1 MIRTLAAVGLG
12 FVLTSSGCT
21 CWSEFYTTGKGGSG
35 GSGGTGGMGGS
46 GATGGSG
53 GTAGTGGVSM
63 LCTPGEVVG
72 CYSGP
77 LETKG
82 KGECHE
88 GTQTCAE
95 DGQSFGPCAGEQLPQ
110 PEECASP
117 KDEDCDGLAPACKGL
132 CVWSKAFGDSQFQF
146 ANGIA
151 TSQNEVAITGFFG
164 GTVDFGAGPKTSAGG
179 TDIFVAKFAAD
190 GLNLWSKAFG
200 DADIQAPSALALDAT
215 GNMLVSGRFAGTVD
229 FGDGPKTSAGGTD
242 IFVAKLAANDGAPLW
257 SKAFGDSKDQAA
269 SSVAV
274 DSVGDLIVTGA
285 FAGTVDFGD
294 GAKMNAGGADIFIAK
309 LAANDG
315 APLWSKA
322 FGDGGSQVAK
332 GVAIDSAGNA
342 VVSGACSGVV
352 NFGGGPLP
360 CLGNADIFI
369 AKFDPSGAH
378 VWAQRFGDTTDQ
390 AANGIAL
397 DTGGNLLLTG
407 FLSTPLDFGCGL
419 LTPAGGADAFLV
431 KVSP

>member
-1 MIRTLAAVGLG
+1 MA
-12 FVLTSSGCT
+12 
-21 CWSEFYTTGKGGSG
+21 
-35 GSGGTGGMGGS
+35 
-46 GATGGSG
+46 
-53 GTAGTGGVSM
+53 
-63 LCTPGEVVG
+63 
-72 CYSGP
+72 
-77 LETKG
+77 
-82 KGECHE
+82 
-88 GTQTCAE
+88 
-95 DGQSFGPCAGEQLPQ
+95 
-110 PEECASP
+110 
-117 KDEDCDGLAPACKGL
+117 
-132 CVWSKAFGDSQFQF
+132 
-146 ANGIA
+146 
-151 TSQNEVAITGFFG
+151 
-164 GTVDFGAGPKTSAGG
+164 
-179 TDIFVAKFAAD
+179 
-190 GLNLWSKAFG
+190 
-200 DADIQAPSALALDAT
+200 
-215 GNMLVSGRFAGTVD
+215 VD

-242 IFVAKLAANDGAPLW
+242 IFV
-257 SKAFGDSKDQAA
+257 
-269 SSVAV
+269 
-274 DSVGDLIVTGA
+274 
-285 FAGTVDFGD
+285 
-294 GAKMNAGGADIFIAK
+294 AK